1 MTPTRIQAEW
11 NEATR
16 GDHSVLAD
24 WGVEV
29 ICLQQDRGTE
39 KAGAMLWTIAVI
51 LLVLWGPVWSVRTRP
66 AGLSIYCW

>member
-1 MTPTRIQAEW
+1 
-11 NEATR
+11 
-16 GDHSVLAD
+16 VLAD